1 MQAIGE
7 TVFEVVYLILVVTL
21 GIGILRRSG
30 GERQYRLFGW
40 AAVLLGAGDSFHLV
54 PRMIALWTAGLDAF
68 SFWLGLG
75 KLVTSVTMTVFYVL
89 LFFVWRE
96 RYGGGKHCAGLTR
109 LALVLAA
116 LRVLLC
122 AMPQN
127 RWLTNDGPLG
137 AGKVRPVP
145 SALAGGDA
153 ELCVLPPGRTVRG
166 RGSGTRDADDSEDLR
181 LRLGGFYGR
190 EGEPHT
196 AGCCAALT
204 PGARTGRT
212 VGSAGFSRAKASL
225 WAAGCVRNLAPDSIS
240 AFDGGGEAVF
250 DETAGLVK

>member
-127 RWLTNDGPLG
+127 RWLTNDGPLAWG
-137 AGKVRPVP
+137 ILRNVPFALLGLLVILLFGRSAREKSDPYRLLWLAVTLSFAFYLPVVLFADAVP
-145 SALAGGDA
+145 ALGM
-153 ELCVLPPGRTVRG
+153 LMIPKT
-166 RGSGTRDADDSEDLR
+166 
-181 LRLGGFYGR
+181 
-190 EGEPHT
+190 
-196 AGCCAALT
+196 CAYVWAVFM
-204 PGARTGRT
+204 G
-212 VGSAGFSRAKASL
+212 VKASRTRQ
-225 WAAGCVRNLAPDSIS
+225 AAAQR
-240 AFDGGGEAVF
+240 
-250 DETAGLVK
+250 